1 MSALLA
7 ALRFARWPL
16 LVFAVVATT
25 GCAAIRIA
33 RWATL
38 VFIVAGATG
47 CGTFGDH
54 CGCQDDSDGDQVRGS
69 QRGGSVSPDHLNARP
84 SFLNG

>member
-1 MSALLA
+1 MSVLLA
-7 ALRFARWPL
+7 AYRLARWPL
-16 LVFAVVATT
+16 LVFGVVATT

-47 CGTFGDH
+47 CGTFDDH
-54 CGCQDDSDGDQVRGS
+54 CGCESDDYDDQARGYP
-69 QRGGSVSPDHLNARP
+69 RGGSVSPGHQNARP
-84 SFLNG
+84 GYLNG